1 MEATKVFTIGWINK
15 ENVLYVYNGILFSHK
30 NKEILPFATTWMK
43 LEDIV
48 LSEIS
53 ETETSYT
60 IWSYLYVKLEQK
72 NKTKLINRE
81 EIGSY
86 QRWGWG
92 EKWMKV
98 VKKYKLLVVK

>member
-1 MEATKVFTIGWINK
+1 
-15 ENVLYVYNGILFSHK
+15 
-30 NKEILPFATTWMK
+30 MK

-72 NKTKLINRE
+72 NKTELINRE

-86 QRWGWG
+86 QR
-92 EKWMKV
+92 
-98 VKKYKLLVVK
+98 